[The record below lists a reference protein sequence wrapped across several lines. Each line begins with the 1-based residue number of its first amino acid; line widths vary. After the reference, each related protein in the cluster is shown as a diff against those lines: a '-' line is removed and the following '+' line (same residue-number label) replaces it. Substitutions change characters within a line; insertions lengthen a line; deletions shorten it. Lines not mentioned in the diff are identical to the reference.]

1 MMGLSL
7 PLVMMAQEEDL
18 LDTTFLK
25 DDPIIMALDELWMG
39 PILDAHSI
47 ETDTAAL
54 NIYGFAADSVPRYSD
69 SVYAERLAA
78 LDAQTPFDLVYNDRV
93 RAFIELYAVKRREQ
107 AQRLLGLQH
116 VYFPMMESV
125 LDQYDMPYEL
135 KYLAVVE
142 SALNPKARSGA
153 GAVGLWQFMYATG
166 KMYDLHQNSYFDE
179 RMDPI
184 KSTHAA
190 CQYLN
195 YLYGIYGKWD
205 LALAAYNCGPGNVN
219 RAMRRS
225 GSKDGNYWDLY
236 PYLPRETRGYVPAF
250 IAVNYWMNYPSE
262 HNLYPVEPLVTHYET
277 DTIRLKEPMS
287 FELISERL
295 GVSVE
300 TLRYFNPTYRRD
312 FVPVYTDKQSVLT
325 LPREYAG
332 VFIHNEDTLYAQAK
346 EIREESN
353 DGGEIKSFTEDR
365 VYYRVRS
372 GDYLGRI
379 ANQHHVS
386 VSQIKAWNGLRSNNI
401 RVGQRLVIYPNGNYS
416 SSASSKSSTPKPIQT
431 TTSGKYIYYEI
442 KSGDTL
448 WDIARAR
455 GTSVNELK
463 RLNANLASN
472 NLKPGTKIIVGVAGS

>member
-1 MMGLSL
+1 MLGLVL
-7 PLVMMAQEEDL
+7 PTLLIGQEAS
-18 LDTTFLK
+18 DTTFLK
-25 DDPIIMALDELWMG
+25 DDPIIQQLDNLWMG
-39 PILDAHSI
+39 PII
-47 ETDTAAL
+47 EANQVSTDTASL
-54 NIYGFAADSVPRYSD
+54 NIYGFSSDSVPTYSD
-69 SVYAERLAA
+69 SVYAARLAA

-93 RAFIELYAVKRREQ
+93 RAFIELYAVKRRSQ
-107 AQRLLGLQH
+107 AGRLLGLQH
-116 VYFPMMESV
+116 VYFPMMEEV
-125 LDQYDMPYEL
+125 LDQYDMPYEI

-142 SALNPKARSGA
+142 SALNPKARSRA

-195 YLYGIYGKWD
+195 YLYSIYGKWD

-225 GSKDGNYWDLY
+225 GSKEGNYWDLY

-250 IAVNYWMNYPSE
+250 IAVNYWMNYPAE
-262 HNLYPVEPLVTHYET
+262 HNLYPVEPLVTHYEV

-300 TLRYFNPTYRRD
+300 TLQYFNPAYRRD
-312 FVPVYTDKQSVLT
+312 FVPVYTDKQSLVT
-325 LPREYAG
+325 MPREYVG
-332 VFIHNEDTLYAQAK
+332 IFIQNEDTLYAEAK
-346 EIREESN
+346 VIREESN

-365 VYYRVRS
+365 IYYRVRS

-379 ANQHHVS
+379 ANQHHVT
-386 VSQIKAWNGLRSNNI
+386 VSQIKRWNGLRSNNI
-401 RVGQRLVIYPNGNYS
+401 RVGQRLVIYPNGNYTS
-416 SSASSKSSTPKPIQT
+416 SSSKPSAPKKIET
-431 TTSGKYIYYEI
+431 TTSGNYVYYEI
-442 KSGDTL
+442 QSGDTL
-448 WDIARAR
+448 WDIARSR

-463 RLNANLASN
+463 RLNANLSSTR
-472 NLKPGTKIIVGVAGS
+472 LKPGTKIIVGVAGS